1 MKHPVIFGCLTAAFA
16 ISGTIAHGADNASR
30 FQTKYPIKHLVVIF
44 QENVSFDHY
53 FATYPNAANLGDGTT
68 FYPFAGVYSVNNLA
82 TPLDVNNG
90 FVPLAPPNLLTA
102 NPNANPLAPL
112 GPTVGKCTPA
122 TNGTGATLPFR
133 LAQTQ
138 AVTSDQDHQDNPEQ
152 GAYDGGLM
160 DGFPACIGVKGPPP
174 LPNLP
179 PFNTTGLTMG
189 YFDGNTVTALWNYAQ
204 YYALNDNHYVTQ
216 FGPSTPGALNV
227 VSGQTNGLAAQ
238 TDVISSTGALTN
250 TSAQAWGDAAHLP
263 SNITQIGDSD
273 PLGDVCSGT
282 TQQVTMGSK
291 NIGDL
296 LTAKNITWGA
306 FMGGFNLAIKNANGT
321 TGCKRSSAPNANPT
335 AFTADYIPHH
345 AWFQYFVST
354 RNENHSRPR
363 SPSAI
368 GTGYYAGMVPE
379 PANHNYDILDFYSTL
394 KTPYLPAVSYLKA
407 PAYQDGHA
415 GYSNPLDEQTFLV
428 NTINQVQQSQYWS
441 DTAVVILWDDSDG
454 WYDHQMPPIVN
465 PSYNPT
471 VDILNGTGLCN
482 SSNGNQQ
489 NRGPTPFLPLNGT
502 FENST
507 TTPPATNPTSI
518 WGRCGYG
525 TRVPLLV
532 ISPFA
537 KQNYIDHTLI
547 DQSSVVRF
555 IEDNWLNGER
565 VQRGASFDTI
575 AGPIDNMFDFTNPP
589 RQFPILNPTT
599 GAVEP

>member
-16 ISGTIAHGADNASR
+16 VSGTIAHGADNASK
-30 FQTKYPIKHLVVIF
+30 FQTKYPIKHLIVIF

-53 FATYPNAANLGDGTT
+53 FATYPNAANTDGTT
-68 FYPFAGVYSVNNLA
+68 FTPAAVAYSVNNLA

-90 FVPLAPPNLLTA
+90 FVPLPPPNLLA
-102 NPNANPLAPL
+102 VNPNSISTNPS
-112 GPTVGKCTPA
+112 GPTAGKCTPT
-122 TNGTGATLPFR
+122 TNGAGATLPFR

-174 LPNLP
+174 LPNTP
-179 PFNTTGLTMG
+179 PYNTTGLTMG

-227 VSGQTNGLAAQ
+227 VSGQTNGVSAQ
-238 TDVISSTGALTN
+238 TGVFSSTGALNN
-250 TSAQAWGDAAHLP
+250 TSAQAWGDAAHIQ
-263 SNITQIGDSD
+263 SNITEIGDSD
-273 PLGDVCSGT
+273 PLGDVCST
-282 TQQVTMGSK
+282 SAQQVTMGSK

-296 LTAKNITWGA
+296 LTARNITWGA
-306 FMGGFNLAIKNANGT
+306 FMGGFNLSIKNANGT
-321 TGCKRSSAPNANPT
+321 TGCKRSSAPAANPT

-363 SPSAI
+363 STAAI

-379 PANHNYDILDFYSTL
+379 PANHNYDILDFYAVL

-428 NTINQVQQSQYWS
+428 NTINQVQESQYWN

-454 WYDHQMPPIVN
+454 WYDHEMPPIVN

-482 SSNGNQQ
+482 SSGGNQQ
-489 NRGPTPFLPLNGT
+489 NRGPTPEVPLNGT
-502 FENST
+502 YENSAF
-507 TTPPATNPTSI
+507 TPSFLYPTSI

-565 VQRGASFDTI
+565 IQKGASFDTI

-589 RQFPILNPTT
+589 RQILILDPTT
-599 GAVEP
+599 GAPVL

>member
-1 MKHPVIFGCLTAAFA
+1 MALT
-16 ISGTIAHGADNASR
+16 TPAS
-30 FQTKYPIKHLVVIF
+30 FKPIKHLVVIF

-53 FATYPNAANLGDGTT
+53 FATYPNAANTDGTT
-68 FYPFAGVYSVNNLA
+68 FTAASGTYSVNNLA

-90 FVPLAPPNLLTA
+90 FVPLPLPNLLTS
-102 NPNANPLAPL
+102 NPNSISTNPS
-112 GPTVGKCTPA
+112 GPTMGKCTPA

-138 AVTSDQDHQDNPEQ
+138 AVTSDQNHQDNPEQ

-174 LPNLP
+174 LPNTP
-179 PFNTTGLTMG
+179 PYNTTGLTMG
-189 YFDGNTVTALWNYAQ
+189 YYDGNTVTALWNYAQ
-204 YYALNDNHYVTQ
+204 FYALNDNHYVTQ

-227 VSGQTNGLAAQ
+227 VSGQTNGVSATQ
-238 TDVISSTGALTN
+238 GVFSSTGTLNN
-250 TSAQAWGDAAHLP
+250 TSAQAWGDAAHIQ
-263 SNITQIGDSD
+263 SNITEIGDAD
-273 PLGDVCSGT
+273 PLQDVCSSSST
-282 TQQVTMGSK
+282 QVTMGSK

-296 LTAKNITWGA
+296 LTAKNITWGS
-306 FMGGFNLAIKNANGT
+306 FMGGFNLSIKNPNGT
-321 TGCKRSSAPNANPT
+321 TGCKRSTAPSANPT

-354 RNENHSRPR
+354 RNVNHVRPR
-363 SPSAI
+363 STAAI

-379 PANHNYDILDFYSTL
+379 PANHNYDILDFYTVL
-394 KTPYLPAVSYLKA
+394 QTPYLPAVSYLKA

-428 NTINQVQQSQYWS
+428 TTINQLQNSQYWN
-441 DTAVVILWDDSDG
+441 DTAVVVLWDDSDG

-465 PSYNPT
+465 PSFNPT

-482 SSNGNQQ
+482 SSGGFQQ
-489 NRGPTPFLPLNGT
+489 NTGPTPTTPLNGT
-502 FENST
+502 Y
-507 TTPPATNPTSI
+507 ATGM

-555 IEDNWLNGER
+555 IEDNWLNG
-565 VQRGASFDTI
+565 QRIQKGASFDTTSI
-575 AGPIDNMFDFTNPP
+575 TCSISRVMTAAF
-589 RQFPILNPTT
+589 
-599 GAVEP
+599 